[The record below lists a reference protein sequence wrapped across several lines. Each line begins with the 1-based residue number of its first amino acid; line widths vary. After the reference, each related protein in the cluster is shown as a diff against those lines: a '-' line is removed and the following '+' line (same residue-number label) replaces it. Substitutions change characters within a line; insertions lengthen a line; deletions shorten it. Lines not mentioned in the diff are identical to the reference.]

1 MWLRRMVKDRHG
13 RTCRAGRHSCSPSG
27 EGAGAAAMSSGDD
40 IYDEEQLA
48 EIELLG
54 ELLDLAAGDATAEQL
69 DHALGVPRKEGP
81 PAGPHPP
88 FPRLVNLLRPNLLAR
103 G

>member
-1 MWLRRMVKDRHG
+1 MVERAAQADTHAR
-13 RTCRAGRHSCSPSG
+13 RAGK
-27 EGAGAAAMSSGDD
+27 GAGAAAMSSGDD

-69 DHALGVPRKEGP
+69 DHALGVPRQE
-81 PAGPHPP
+81 
-88 FPRLVNLLRPNLLAR
+88 
-103 G
+103 